1 MNSERNEPSEPRQ
14 RHKYTQPR
22 EQLLRGKIL
31 DRYPSLRRFALDAG
45 IPYSTL
51 MTLLTRGVGGASF
64 DTVARI
70 CRALKMDI
78 DELYCGDQIDDL
90 RRQAGKS
97 AEISRIVLGN

>member
-31 DRYPSLRRFALDAG
+31 DRYPSLRRFAPDAG

-64 DTVARI
+64 VTVARI
-70 CRALKMDI
+70 CHALELDI
-78 DELYCGDQIDDL
+78 GELYCGD
-90 RRQAGKS
+90 
-97 AEISRIVLGN
+97 